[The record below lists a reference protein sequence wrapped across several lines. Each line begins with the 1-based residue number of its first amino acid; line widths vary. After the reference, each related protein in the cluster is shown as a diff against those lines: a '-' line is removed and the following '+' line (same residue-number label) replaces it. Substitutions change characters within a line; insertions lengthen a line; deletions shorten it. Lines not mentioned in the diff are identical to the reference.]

1 MLRFKIKELIEK
13 KEFQENRRI
22 TINELADSTGINR
35 MTLSKI
41 INHRGHSTVT
51 DNLDKL
57 CTYFECNVEDLVEHI
72 SDEKLKQLEEQRVAK

>member
-1 MLRFKIKELIEK
+1 MLRFKIKELIER
-13 KEFQENRRI
+13 KEFKENRRI
-22 TINELADSTGINR
+22 TINEVADSTGINR

-57 CTYFECNVEDLVEHI
+57 CTYFECDIQELVEHI
-72 SDEKLKQLEEQRVAK
+72 SDDQLRKLEEQKVAK

>member
-1 MLRFKIKELIEK
+1 MLRFKIKELIER
-13 KEFQENRRI
+13 KEFKENRRI
-22 TINELADSTGINR
+22 TINEVSDSTGINR

-57 CTYFECNVEDLVEHI
+57 CTYFECNIEELVEHI
-72 SDEKLKQLEEQRVAK
+72 SNEQLRKLEEQKVAK